1 MSTEGNDD
9 GAIQENLIV
18 NNVRQSKKGIVDAIR
33 CLTFDTPPSMDPF
46 NPSPE
51 YMEYLK
57 NSKDKM
63 DSVLEGEYLFIYSLI
78 IVDI

>member
-33 CLTFDTPPSMDPF
+33 CLTFGTSPPMDPF

-63 DSVLEGEYLFIYSLI
+63 DNVLEGEYLFKYRLI